1 MDPSNAYP
9 IHKDLWN
16 KEKFSIMNF
25 DPLLKQISDHVKQF
39 YSDRTHG
46 SLVYHNLPHT
56 IEVVDAAK
64 KIAGHYGTNDH
75 DFFVICASAW
85 FHDMGYL
92 NGSSTHHEEKSAEL
106 AANFLRNLSVDEPTI
121 TEIRSCILATKMPQH
136 PESMNAK
143 ILCDADLFHLGT
155 NSFKEKS
162 KLLRK
167 EIEMLKNVKIEGDDW
182 RLQNIRLLE
191 KHQYHTD
198 YCRSVLDKTQA
209 ENLERLKRKQEERLF
224 EKVTPSA
231 QSHETQASPA
241 SAQAIND
248 PQNNAGP
255 ETKLPPRPKKTERPI
270 RGVETMFRVSSSNHQ
285 RLSVMADNKAHIMIS
300 VNSIIV
306 SVAIALVVRKLEDNK
321 ALTNLVVP
329 TLILLAVNVITII
342 YAVLATRPRI
352 PNGIFSKKDLEDKTV
367 NLLFFGSFYRMNFE
381 DYEAGMRQMMN
392 DSEFL
397 YGSLIRDIYSQGRV
411 LGRKY
416 RLLHKSYNVFMYGIA
431 ISVIAYA
438 LAIIIY

>member
-1 MDPSNAYP
+1 MNS
-9 IHKDLWN
+9 DL
-16 KEKFSIMNF
+16 
-25 DPLLKQISDHVKQF
+25 LLKQISDHVKQF
-39 YSDRTHG
+39 YSDRAHAG
-46 SLVYHNLPHT
+46 LVYHNLPHT
-56 IEVVDAAK
+56 VEVVDAAK
-64 KIAGHYGTNDH
+64 KIAGHYGINDH
-75 DFFVICASAW
+75 DFFIICASAW
-85 FHDMGYL
+85 FHDVGYL

-106 AANFLRNLSVDEPTI
+106 ATIFLRNLSVDEPTI

-136 PESMNAK
+136 PESLNEK

-155 NSFKEKS
+155 DSFKEKS

-167 EIEMLKNVKIEGDDW
+167 EIEMMKNIKIDGDDW
-182 RLQNIRLLE
+182 RMQNIRLLE

-198 YCRSVLDKTQA
+198 YCRSILDKTQA
-209 ENLERLKRKQEERLF
+209 ENLEKLKRKQEEKSF
-224 EKVTPSA
+224 EKTSSTIQPP
-231 QSHETQASPA
+231 ETQASPA
-241 SAQAIND
+241 FAQAN
-248 PQNNAGP
+248 PGQQTNGAP
-255 ETKLPPRPKKTERPI
+255 EIKVAPKPKKNERPI

-300 VNSIIV
+300 VNSIII

-321 ALTNLVVP
+321 SLVSLIVP
-329 TLILLAVNVITII
+329 TLILLAVNVVTII

-352 PNGIFSKKDLEDKTV
+352 PNGLFSKKELEEKTV

-397 YGSLIRDIYSQGRV
+397 YGSLIRDIYSQGKV

-416 RLLHKSYNVFMYGIA
+416 NLLHKSYNVFMYGIA
-431 ISVIAYA
+431 ITVIAYA
-438 LAIIIY
+438 LAIIIYK